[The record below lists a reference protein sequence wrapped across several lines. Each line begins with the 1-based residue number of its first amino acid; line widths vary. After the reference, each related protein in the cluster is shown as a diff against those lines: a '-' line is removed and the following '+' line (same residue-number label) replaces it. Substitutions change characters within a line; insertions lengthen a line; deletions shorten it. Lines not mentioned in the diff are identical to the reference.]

1 LDFSSYS
8 AIHILICNGNLSSFL
23 WYIFYGEMLSIV
35 NICFAMYATGYGCLW
50 MAGMGHL
57 GHVWVLYNVVLYFI
71 TFENVV

>member
-1 LDFSSYS
+1 
-8 AIHILICNGNLSSFL
+8 
-23 WYIFYGEMLSIV
+23 MLSIV
-35 NICFAMYATGYGCLW
+35 NICFAMFATGYGCLW